1 MGTVAKSKQ
10 ALMINSQALDTQVSY
25 SKKEQQMQYDL
36 SISAIE
42 TSYIKI
48 KSAKSALVSATSA
61 FETISKK
68 YDAGI
73 VDNVVYLDAL
83 SSQTSAKALYE
94 TSLNDLEVAYA
105 SYYYYAGKNIEEFLQ

>member
-1 MGTVAKSKQ
+1 MK
-10 ALMINSQALDTQVSY
+10 
-25 SKKEQQMQYDL
+25 YDL
-36 SISAIE
+36 ALSRIQ

-48 KSAKSALVSATSA
+48 KSASSAFVSASSA
-61 FETISKK
+61 FKTISKK

-94 TSLNDLEVAYA
+94 TSLNDLEIAFA